1 MRMAAKPQPEVHI
14 IGEICGGSG
23 FGDGVSVACKWAL
36 EAGDGW
42 ELLEGAK
49 GGQTQTDSPDAGTD
63 TVVWAHPMDAH
74 FVAGAMQVRKAKHM
88 RLYAGGESCPS
99 PRNQEKKGAFNEID
113 MMHVAF

>member
-14 IGEICGGSG
+14 VGELCGGSG

-42 ELLEGAK
+42 ELLEGAR

-63 TVVWAHPMDAH
+63 TVVWAHPLDAH
-74 FVAGAMQVRKAKHM
+74 FVAGAMQASAVT
-88 RLYAGGESCPS
+88 
-99 PRNQEKKGAFNEID
+99 N
-113 MMHVAF
+113 